1 MSSQQNYNIT
11 KTIEAKN
18 ENCPLPT
25 VKTAAAIKEL
35 NNGDIIKIIITDS
48 ASKKDLP
55 VFVQRMGHKVLEII
69 EGEIETQVIIQ
80 VVKQRTA

>member
-1 MSSQQNYNIT
+1 MAQQSTYNII
-11 KTIEAKN
+11 KVIEAKG

-35 NNGDIIKIIITDS
+35 NNGDIIKIIVTDS

-55 VFVQRMGHKVLEII
+55 VFVARMGHKILEVVT
-69 EGEIETQVIIQ
+69 GEIETQIIVQ
-80 VVKQRTA
+80 VVK